1 MVPKNLGGGGEYIT
15 HNLSQ
20 LKGKEIKEHLKFYP
34 PRGYKYDFEKEGRG
48 NMIFDVNK
56 DPREGVLQFLKYRF
70 CDREKEHFK
79 PPAFSSIAHL
89 LQRIDK
95 GFGTHHHC
103 RPFCLKIIRKFSR
116 LTSRLHW

>member
-1 MVPKNLGGGGEYIT
+1 
-15 HNLSQ
+15 
-20 LKGKEIKEHLKFYP
+20 
-34 PRGYKYDFEKEGRG
+34 
-48 NMIFDVNK
+48 MIFDVNK

-79 PPAFSSIAHL
+79 TPAFSSIAHL

-116 LTSRLHW
+116 LTNRLHW